1 MPADWI
7 LETHEYQVI
16 AEHYGDRCARRSGVR
31 LLQHI
36 DEGIAL
42 LRCLRAAPQAQRAYC
57 LHPILQ
63 PDAQLSAV
71 ELSGLTADPVVMA
84 LAMEYR
90 SVANAYLSP
99 MGDRDPADIRLS
111 PLEAVNDMLRADK
124 VHNYKDF
131 LRYHAKTHPRRA
143 ALQRYFQAWLVALGI
158 DEQFESLVAGLEEEL
173 ASLD

>member
-7 LETHEYQVI
+7 HETREYRAI

-42 LRCLRAAPQAQRAYC
+42 LRWLGADPLVQRAYC

-63 PDAQLSAV
+63 PDPELAAA
-71 ELSGLTADPVVMA
+71 ELSGLTPDPLVMA

-99 MGDRDPADIRLS
+99 MGARDPADIRLS

-124 VHNYKDF
+124 VQNYKDF
-131 LRYHAKTHPRRA
+131 LRYHDKDHPRSA
-143 ALQRYFQAWLVALGI
+143 ALRRYFQAWLARLGV
-158 DEQFESLVAGLEEEL
+158 DERFEGLVARLEEEL
-173 ASLD
+173 APQD